1 MFLQVLVAFFLCIL
15 FKVLNVNNSPERSL
29 FYCANT
35 KLLDQIIKNAPK
47 LAEPYKPTRL
57 WGYSGHIQ
65 TIFQGVISRFSCPL
79 VDGKRYFIKL
89 DDGALV
95 TYDLYQ
101 PIAKNTSNDDV
112 TIAIAPGICNSSE
125 SIYVRRV
132 VYHAQCQGYRVS
144 VLNHIGTLKCV
155 PVTSAR
161 IFTAGNT
168 GDYHAMI
175 QELVKR
181 FPATKIVCLGFS
193 MGGNLVTKYLGETK
207 PPQEIIAGISACQG
221 YDAVKASEM
230 LLDWEGF
237 RRLYLYVMTENMRTL
252 LRRWQK
258 ELFPEWLKREKGI
271 NERSVWAAATLIE
284 MDEAYNRKRLGYK
297 NLEDMYRS
305 WSCKTYWENIEVPMA
320 FVNAL
325 DDPIVPPKM
334 LDPIR
339 ELSEKKQNFLFI
351 EQKYGGHLGFYEGG
365 IIYPSAQTW
374 LDRIVVDLANGLT
387 SYVFDD
393 EAKIKAKSTSS
404 EDEDDESCLL
414 TGCSGKPDLNV
425 TAIKKNQTTVST
437 TTTNTTTTTT
447 NAPAAEEG
455 RLEEN
460 SPSHHNAAII
470 PTDGVDVIPQDGVDV
485 YDDGEN
491 DDDLVE
497 FVIKSSSEYK
507 ALDMPTNSP
516 CRRPS
521 LICRKK
527 IVVHSAKF

>member
-1 MFLQVLVAFFLCIL
+1 MYVIVLVALILCIL
-15 FKVLNVNNSPERSL
+15 FKVLNVNNCPEKSL
-29 FYCANT
+29 FYCANA
-35 KLLDQIIKNAPK
+35 KLLDQILKNAPT

-65 TIFQGVISRFSCPL
+65 TILQGVISRLSCPL
-79 VDGKRYFIKL
+79 VDGRRHFIKL

-101 PIAKNTSNDDV
+101 PMTKNTSNDDV
-112 TIAIAPGICNSSE
+112 TIAISPGICNSSE

-132 VYHAQCQGYRVS
+132 VYHAQFQGYRVS

-155 PVTSAR
+155 PVTSPR

-168 GDYHAMI
+168 GDYDAMI
-175 QELVKR
+175 QDLLKR

-193 MGGNLVTKYLGETK
+193 MGGNLVTKYLGEKK
-207 PPQEIIAGISACQG
+207 PPPGIIAGISACQG

-237 RRLYLYVMTENMRTL
+237 RRLYLFVMTENMRTL

-258 ELFPEWLKREKGI
+258 ELFPENLKKEKGI

-305 WSCKTYWENIEVPMA
+305 WSCKTYWENIEVPMV

-334 LDPIR
+334 LQPIR
-339 ELSEKKQNFLFI
+339 DLSVKKQNFLYI

-365 IIYPSAQTW
+365 IINPSALTW
-374 LDRIVVDLANGLT
+374 LDRMVVAVATGLT
-387 SYVFDD
+387 SYATDD
-393 EAKIKAKSTSS
+393 EAKIKANGLTS
-404 EDEDDESCLL
+404 EDEADALE
-414 TGCSGKPDLNV
+414 KPVREAAGELAED
-425 TAIKKNQTTVST
+425 KNHAT
-437 TTTNTTTTTT
+437 
-447 NAPAAEEG
+447 
-455 RLEEN
+455 
-460 SPSHHNAAII
+460 SPH
-470 PTDGVDVIPQDGVDV
+470 
-485 YDDGEN
+485 
-491 DDDLVE
+491 DDDLSEEDEDNNSLVE
-497 FVIKSSSEYK
+497 FVIKTRSEFK
-507 ALDMPTNSP
+507 AATKAAAATPTNGK
-516 CRRPS
+516 RRPS
-521 LICRKK
+521 LVCKRKLMVQSPK
-527 IVVHSAKF
+527 SSF